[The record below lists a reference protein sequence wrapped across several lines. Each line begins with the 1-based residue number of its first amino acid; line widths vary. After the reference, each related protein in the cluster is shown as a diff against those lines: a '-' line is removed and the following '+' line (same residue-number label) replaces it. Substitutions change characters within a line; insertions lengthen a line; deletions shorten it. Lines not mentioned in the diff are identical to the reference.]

1 MRGVPALETV
11 TAALEQRWN
20 EESLARQVTEP
31 AWRVWRYQRPA
42 IVLGRSQSSLLNG
55 VESNVEPEVLLRAS
69 GGGAVLLGPWMLGLS
84 VVLPTDHT
92 FALGGAANTYRWL
105 GEAIARALG
114 TVGVNAWAISPAALL
129 AHRVENAIP
138 AVDWACFGGLSPWEV
153 LVDRRKIAG
162 LAQVRRSKGILLVAG
177 ILMQAPPW
185 ELLTHCIGKP
195 AMDAYAL
202 SQLTANCAESC
213 ADMPADH
220 IAAPLTAIVNRE
232 IQAALAATPA
242 SLLGA

>member
-1 MRGVPALETV
+1 MPALETV
-11 TAALEQRWN
+11 TATLEQRWN
-20 EESLARQVTEP
+20 EESLAGQVTEP

-55 VESNVEPEVLLRAS
+55 FERSVEPEVLQRAS

-92 FALGGAANTYRWL
+92 FALGGAVNTYRWL

-129 AHRVENAIP
+129 THRAENATP
-138 AVDWACFGGLSPWEV
+138 AVDWACFGSLSPWEV